1 MPVQSIQV
9 GVPTVITQN
18 VVYALP
24 ASKCFIQALAAVE
37 VSIDNS
43 TWAVLASSTTGAAS
57 GAVYVRCTTGNTTI
71 VCKPDA

>member
-1 MPVQSIQV
+1 MPTQSIQV
-9 GVPTVITQN
+9 GVATPITQN

-24 ASKCFIQALAAVE
+24 ARKCFLQALAAVE

-43 TWAVLASSTTGAAS
+43 TWAALANSTTGAPTSAI
-57 GAVYVRCTTGNTTI
+57 YVRCTTGNTTI